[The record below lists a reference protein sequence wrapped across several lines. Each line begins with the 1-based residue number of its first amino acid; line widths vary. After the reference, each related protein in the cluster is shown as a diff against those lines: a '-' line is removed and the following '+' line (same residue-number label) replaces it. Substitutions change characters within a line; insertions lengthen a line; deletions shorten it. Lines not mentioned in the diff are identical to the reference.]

1 MAKSLPVKTADTDYG
16 LMFWGPSGPESIDDG
31 NEFTLNTAS
40 NHSIRLCESGHAV
53 SVTPKCHTER
63 VGYSLDPKKE
73 DGKEA
78 PAKQI
83 LADNGDII
91 LSAKN
96 GNIHLSAKNIFIH
109 AQGADPDGSIVV
121 NGNGFVNITSGEQ
134 TRIMG
139 SKLCLKGVADVDITG
154 GAINIK
160 GKITYGSNMSAIGSL
175 KSLVNGDFAA
185 LLEGIDKACS

>member
-1 MAKSLPVKTADTDYG
+1 MAKSIPVKTADNDYG

-139 SKLCLKGVADVDITG
+139 SKLCLRGVADVDIAG

>member
-1 MAKSLPVKTADTDYG
+1 MAKSLPVKIADTDYG
-16 LMFWGPSGPESIDDG
+16 ICFWGPGGPESQDDG

-40 NHSIRLCESGHAV
+40 NHSIRFCESGNAV

-63 VGYSLDPKKE
+63 VGYSLDPKQK

-91 LSAKN
+91 LNAKN
-96 GNIHLSAKNIFIH
+96 GNIHLSAKNIYIH
-109 AQGADPDGSIVV
+109 AQGADQNGNVIV
-121 NGNGFVNITSGEQ
+121 NGNGYVNVTGGEQ

-139 SKLCLKGVADVDITG
+139 SKLCLNGVADIDITG

-160 GKITYGSNMSAIGSL
+160 GKISYGSNVTAIGAL
-175 KSLVNGDFAA
+175 KSLVNGDFAS